1 MNNKEYNALNDFRKY
16 LNSKKRIVLKI
27 GTQVLLSDKD
37 KLSLSAFKRI
47 CSFSHSLIRQQK
59 EVILVSSGAIAA
71 GKDVLNTPPP
81 SNNFS
86 NNFSMPEKQAFAA
99 CGQAILMKNYGSCFK
114 QYGIKTAQILLTKDD
129 ISSRKRF
136 VNARNT
142 IYELLKNKVVPIINE
157 NDTISYEEIKF
168 SDNDHLSALVSNL
181 VCADLLIILSN
192 VQGVYD
198 KNPVLH
204 KDAKLI
210 KTIDNIKDFMKDFKE
225 TSKSLQG
232 TGGMK
237 SKLYASFIAAGAGT
251 DTIII
256 SGKDG
261 KSLDSFAGGILTGTF
276 IPSLKNNINKKKHW
290 LLFGMEKKGQIVIDK
305 GAVDA
310 IINKNKSLLA
320 SGILAVNGEFKKG
333 EGVYIVNEEG
343 KIFSIGISNF
353 DSKDIKRIK
362 GLKSHEIKTKFG
374 EGSLSALVIHKDK
387 LAVTA

>member
-1 MNNKEYNALNDFRKY
+1 MNKKYNGLNDFKKY

-27 GTQVLLSDKD
+27 GTQVLLNDKN

-47 CSFSHSLIRQQK
+47 CDFSYSLIRQQK

-71 GKDVLNTPPP
+71 GKGILNMPP
-81 SNNFS
+81 SS

-99 CGQAILMKNYGSCFK
+99 CGQAILMKNYGFFCK
-114 QYGIKTAQILLTKDD
+114 KHGIKTAQILLTKDD
-129 ISSRKRF
+129 IASRKRF

-142 IYELLKNKVVPIINE
+142 IYELLKNKVMPIINE

-181 VCADLLIILSN
+181 VCADLLIILSD
-192 VQGVYD
+192 VKGVYH

-210 KTIDNIKDFMKDFKE
+210 DTIGSIKDFIKDFKE

-237 SKLYASFIAAGAGT
+237 SKLYAAFIAAEAGI
-251 DTIII
+251 DTVII
-256 SGKDG
+256 SGRDKR
-261 KSLDSFAGGILTGTF
+261 SLDLFVNGKLPGTF
-276 IPSLKNNINKKKHW
+276 IPSLNNNINKKKHW
-290 LLFGMEKKGQIVIDK
+290 LLFGMEKRGQIVIDS
-305 GAVDA
+305 GAAGA
-310 IINKNKSLLA
+310 IIDKNKSLLA

-333 EGVYIVNEEG
+333 EGVYIVNTLG

-353 DSKDIKRIK
+353 DSKDIERIK
-362 GLKSHEIKTKFG
+362 GLKSYEIKTKLG
-374 EGSLSALVIHKDK
+374 NDSLSAIVVHKNKLV
-387 LAVTA
+387 VTI

>member
-1 MNNKEYNALNDFRKY
+1 MNRECNELNNFRKY

-27 GTQVLLSDKD
+27 GTQVLLNDKN

-47 CSFSHSLIRQQK
+47 CDFSYSLIRQQK

-71 GKDVLNTPPP
+71 GKDVLNIPP
-81 SNNFS
+81 SS

-99 CGQAILMKNYGSCFK
+99 CGQAILMKNYDFFCK
-114 QYGIKTAQILLTKDD
+114 KCGIKTAQILLTKDD

-168 SDNDHLSALVSNL
+168 SDNDYLSALVSNL

-192 VQGVYD
+192 VKGVYD
-198 KNPVLH
+198 KNPTLH

-210 KTIDNIKDFMKDFKE
+210 ETIGDIKDFIKDFKE

-237 SKLYASFIAAGAGT
+237 SKLYASFIAAGAGI

-256 SGKDG
+256 SGKDR
-261 KSLDSFAGGILTGTF
+261 KNLDSFLEGELSGTF
-276 IPSLKNNINKKKHW
+276 IPSIKNNINKKKHW
-290 LLFGMEKKGQIVIDK
+290 LLFGMEKKGQIVIDS
-305 GAVDA
+305 GALGA
-310 IINKNKSLLA
+310 IINGNKSLLA

-362 GLKSHEIKTKFG
+362 GLKSYEIKTKFAG
-374 EGSLSALVIHKDK
+374 DNLSAIVVHKDK

>member
-1 MNNKEYNALNDFRKY
+1 MNKEYNGLNDFKKY
-16 LNSKKRIVLKI
+16 LDSKKRIVLKI
-27 GTQVLLSDKD
+27 GTQVLLNDKD

-47 CSFSHSLIRQQK
+47 CSFSHSLIQQQK

-71 GKDVLNTPPP
+71 GKDILNTPPP
-81 SNNFS
+81 S

-99 CGQAILMKNYGSCFK
+99 CGQALLMKNYGSSFK
-114 QYGIKTAQILLTKDD
+114 KYGIKTAQILLTKDD

-192 VQGVYD
+192 VRGVYD

-210 KTIDNIKDFMKDFKE
+210 KTIDNIKDFIRDFKE

-237 SKLYASFIAAGAGT
+237 SKLYASFIAAGAGI

-261 KSLDSFAGGILTGTF
+261 KSLDSLADGILTGTF

-353 DSKDIKRIK
+353 DSKDIKIIK

-374 EGSLSALVIHKDK
+374 EGRLSALVVHKDK

>member
-1 MNNKEYNALNDFRKY
+1 MNKEYNGLNDFKKY

-27 GTQVLLSDKD
+27 GTQVLLNDKD

-47 CSFSHSLIRQQK
+47 CDFSYSLIQQQK
-59 EVILVSSGAIAA
+59 EVILVSSGAIAT
-71 GKDVLNTPPP
+71 GKDILNITSP

-86 NNFSMPEKQAFAA
+86 IPEKQAFAA
-99 CGQAILMKNYGSCFK
+99 CGQAILMKNYGSFFK
-114 QYGIKTAQILLTKDD
+114 KYRIKTAQILLTKDD

-136 VNARNT
+136 VNARST

-192 VQGVYD
+192 VKGVYD

-210 KTIDNIKDFMKDFKE
+210 KTIGNIRGFIEDFKE

-237 SKLYASFIAAGAGT
+237 SKLYASYIAAGAGI

-256 SGKDG
+256 SGKD
-261 KSLDSFAGGILTGTF
+261 KRNLDLFVNGELPGTF
-276 IPSLKNNINKKKHW
+276 IPSLNNNINKKKHW
-290 LLFGMEKKGQIVIDK
+290 LLFGMEKKGQIVIDS
-305 GAVDA
+305 GAIDA

-333 EGVYIVNEEG
+333 EGVYIVNAEG

-362 GLKSHEIKTKFG
+362 GLKSYEIKAKFG
-374 EGSLSALVIHKDK
+374 EGAFSALVVYKDK
-387 LAVTA
+387 LVTAD

>member
-1 MNNKEYNALNDFRKY
+1 MNKKYNGLNDFKKY

-27 GTQVLLSDKD
+27 GTQVLLNDKN

-47 CSFSHSLIRQQK
+47 CDFSYSLIRQQK

-71 GKDVLNTPPP
+71 GKGILNMPP
-81 SNNFS
+81 SS

-99 CGQAILMKNYGSCFK
+99 CGQAILMKNYGFFCK
-114 QYGIKTAQILLTKDD
+114 KHGIKTAQILLTKDD
-129 ISSRKRF
+129 IASRKRF

-142 IYELLKNKVVPIINE
+142 IYELLKNKVMPIINE

-181 VCADLLIILSN
+181 VCADLLIILSD
-192 VQGVYD
+192 VKGVYH

-210 KTIDNIKDFMKDFKE
+210 DTIGSIKDFIKDFKE

-237 SKLYASFIAAGAGT
+237 SKLYAAFIAAEAGI
-251 DTIII
+251 DTVII
-256 SGKDG
+256 SGRDKR
-261 KSLDSFAGGILTGTF
+261 SLDLFVNGKLPGTF

-290 LLFGMEKKGQIVIDK
+290 LLFGMEKRGQIVIDS
-305 GAVDA
+305 GAAGA
-310 IINKNKSLLA
+310 IIDKNKSLLA

-333 EGVYIVNEEG
+333 EGVYIVNTLG

-353 DSKDIKRIK
+353 DSKDIERIK
-362 GLKSHEIKTKFG
+362 GLKSYEIKTKLG
-374 EGSLSALVIHKDK
+374 NDSLSAIVVHKNKLV
-387 LAVTA
+387 VTI